1 MNGCIVSALWLLN
14 SVAMILEKSLCGHM
28 FSFLLCTLGVELLD
42 HMVNLCL
49 MFQETTQLFAKM
61 APSFYIPTDII

>member
-1 MNGCIVSALWLLN
+1 
-14 SVAMILEKSLCGHM
+14 M